1 MLGRNV
7 ADRLRTEPWKPLFS
21 DGVVAVLADA
31 DLVIANLECA
41 ISDRGQRW
49 PNAAKPFFF
58 RAPPAAAEQL
68 AHLGIDCVTLA
79 NNHAL
84 DYGPVALLD
93 TIEHLERAGITCV
106 GAGPDVHAARQ
117 PALFERAST
126 SVAVVGVTDH
136 PAEFAAGDAEP
147 GVAYADLRHGTP
159 DWLHRTISASPAD
172 IVIVSPHWGPN
183 LVPEPVDHVRRAAAE
198 LRAAGATLVAGHSAH
213 VVHGVT
219 DRILFDIGGFI
230 DDYAV
235 DPRLRNDL
243 GLLFTVTFDG
253 ATPVQLDAT
262 PIALDHCMT
271 RLADSG
277 EARVVASRFRAACAA
292 FDTPVR
298 QVGEHLVI
306 DWTGQLVA

>member
-1 MLGRNV
+1 MLGRHV
-7 ADRLRTEPWKPLFS
+7 ADRLRNEPWKPLFS
-21 DGVVAVLADA
+21 DGVVAVLAEA

-58 RAPPAAAEQL
+58 RAPPAAAEHL

-93 TIEHLERAGITCV
+93 TIEHLQRAGITCV
-106 GAGPDVHAARQ
+106 GAGPDVHAARK
-117 PALFERAST
+117 PALFERDST
-126 SVAVVGVTDH
+126 TVAVVGVTDH

-147 GVAYADLRHGTP
+147 GVAFADLRHGTP
-159 DWLHRTISASPAD
+159 DWLHETITTTPAD
-172 IVIVSPHWGPN
+172 VVIVSPHWGPN

-235 DPRLRNDL
+235 DPRMRNDL
-243 GLLFTVTFDG
+243 GLLFSVTFDG
-253 ATPVQLDAT
+253 ATPVRLDAT

-277 EARVVASRFRAACAA
+277 EAREVGDRFRAACAA
-292 FDTPVR
+292 FDTPVS

>member
-1 MLGRNV
+1 MLGRHV
-7 ADRLRTEPWKPLFS
+7 ADRLRNEPWKPLFS
-21 DGVVAVLADA
+21 DGVVAVLAEA

-58 RAPPAAAEQL
+58 RAPPAAAEHL

-93 TIEHLERAGITCV
+93 TIEHLQRAGITCV
-106 GAGPDVHAARQ
+106 GAGPDVHAARK
-117 PALFERAST
+117 PALFERDST
-126 SVAVVGVTDH
+126 TVAVVGVTDH

-147 GVAYADLRHGTP
+147 GVAFADLRHGTH
-159 DWLHRTISASPAD
+159 DWLHETITTTPAD
-172 IVIVSPHWGPN
+172 VVIVSPHWGPN

-235 DPRLRNDL
+235 DPRMRNDL
-243 GLLFTVTFDG
+243 GLLFSVTFDG
-253 ATPVQLDAT
+253 ATPVRLDAT

-277 EARVVASRFRAACAA
+277 EAREVGDRFRAACAA
-292 FDTPVR
+292 FDTPVSH
-298 QVGEHLVI
+298 VGEHLVI

>member
-7 ADRLRTEPWKPLFS
+7 AERLRTEPWKPLFS

-58 RAPPAAAEQL
+58 RAPPAAAEHL

-126 SVAVVGVTDH
+126 TVAVVGVTDH

-147 GVAYADLRHGTP
+147 GVAFADLRHGTP
-159 DWLHRTISASPAD
+159 DWLHRAIAATPAD
-172 IVIVSPHWGPN
+172 VVIVSPHWGPN

-277 EARVVASRFRAACAA
+277 EARVVGNRFRAACAA